1 MSTKRSDLGSNNNDI
16 INSHIESDDNNN
28 NTDDNNNGSNDN
40 DDDLDNDNHDDDNDG
55 DAGDIDDK
63 NLIFT
68 ALISF
73 NFSWLQ
79 KWKKTQIAIF
89 DLGRCWRFVKAVPG
103 TQELRNSMSWVE
115 A

>member
-16 INSHIESDDNNN
+16 INTHIDS
-28 NTDDNNNGSNDN
+28 DDNNNGSNDN

-89 DLGRCWRFVKAVPG
+89 DLGRC
-103 TQELRNSMSWVE
+103 
-115 A
+115 